1 MELLDLATPEGGFFL
16 ALAVVTGAIF
26 GSFFTCALYRVPRG
40 LSLWAP
46 PSACP
51 KCHAKLTARDLI
63 PVLSWLF
70 AGGKCRHC
78 HAPIAKR
85 YLFIELYAVTL
96 AVVALVISMFLGT
109 YYILFLPLYGA
120 FMAGSFALIMHIH
133 WHQRA
138 PKSVAFV
145 LLCSGIYVAVLLA

>member
-1 MELLDLATPEGGFFL
+1 MPEFTFHEGGLFL
-16 ALAVVTGAIF
+16 ALAGISGAIF

-40 LSLWAP
+40 LSLWSP

-51 KCHAKLTARDLI
+51 NCHTPLKALDLI
-63 PVLSWLF
+63 PVFSWLF

-78 HAPIAKR
+78 RAAIPKT
-85 YLFIELYAVTL
+85 YLIIELYSIAL
-96 AVVALVISMFLGT
+96 AVAALCISMFLGT

-120 FMAGSFALIMHIH
+120 FMAGSFSAFVFYK
-133 WHQRA
+133 WHQVA
-138 PKSVAFV
+138 FKSVAFV